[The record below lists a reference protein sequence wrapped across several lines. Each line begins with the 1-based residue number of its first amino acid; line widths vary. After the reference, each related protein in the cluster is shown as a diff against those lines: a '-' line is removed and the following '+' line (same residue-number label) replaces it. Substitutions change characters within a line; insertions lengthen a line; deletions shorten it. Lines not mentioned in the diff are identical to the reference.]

1 MKEIYP
7 WNLEAWRKLQEMRSH
22 LPNAL
27 LIKGASG
34 IGKLDMALN
43 FAQSLL
49 CATPTSEGLPCGQC
63 NSCHWFELDT
73 HPDFRLVQPDALSV
87 LDDNV
92 EKESGKKPSR
102 EISVDQIRDLA
113 NFANLSSHMGGYRVI
128 LIHPAES
135 MNKNSA
141 NAVLKTLEEP
151 TAKLLFILV
160 THKPQQLLPTILSR
174 CLSFTVNTPNPSL
187 GSEWLRQQGVEHAEK
202 LLAQAGYAPLQALH
216 LSDDFVGSED
226 RNILLSTI
234 QRPAQMD
241 PLLLA
246 EKLQRSVPILVIQCL
261 QQWCYD
267 LASVKLT
274 GQVRYF
280 PAQIDLLK
288 QLSSNLSSMR
298 LLGFQSELLTAKRE
312 AYHPLNQKLQFE
324 SIFLSY
330 KQMISSTNV

>member
-7 WNLEAWRKLQEMRSH
+7 WNLEAWRNLHEMRAH

-43 FAQSLL
+43 FTQSLL
-49 CATPTSEGLPCGQC
+49 CEAPTKDGLPCGEC
-63 NSCHWFELDT
+63 NSCHWFDLDT
-73 HPDFRLVQPDALSV
+73 HPDFRLVQPDSLAV
-87 LDDNV
+87 LDDNA

-113 NFANLSSHMGGYRVI
+113 NFANLSSHLGGYRVI

-151 TAKLLFILV
+151 TEKLLFILV

-174 CLSFTVNTPNPSL
+174 CLSFTVNTPNFDS
-187 GSEWLRQQGVEHAEK
+187 GSAWLKQQGVTDPE
-202 LLAQAGYAPLQALH
+202 LFLAQAGFAPLQARH
-216 LSDDFVGSED
+216 LAEDEVGSVE

-241 PLLLA
+241 ALLLA
-246 EKLQRSVPILVIQCL
+246 EKLQRSAPVLVIQCL

-267 LASVKLT
+267 LASAKLT

-280 PAQIDLLK
+280 PAQTDLLK
-288 QLSSNLSSMR
+288 QLSSNISYLR
-298 LLGFQSELLTAKRE
+298 LLGYQSELLTAKRE
-312 AYHPLNQKLQFE
+312 AFHPLNPKLQFE
-324 SIFLSY
+324 SIFLAY
-330 KQMISSTNV
+330 RQMFTSSLA